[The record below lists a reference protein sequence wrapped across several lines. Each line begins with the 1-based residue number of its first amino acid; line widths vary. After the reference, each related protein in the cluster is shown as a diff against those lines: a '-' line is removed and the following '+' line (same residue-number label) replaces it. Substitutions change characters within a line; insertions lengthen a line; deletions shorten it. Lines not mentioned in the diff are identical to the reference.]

1 MGATQSKSKDSGQ
14 ELKAINILDIL
25 ATKYILTQNFQDMK
39 KLGDKEYCNKLVI
52 LTSDIIKK
60 FLKEKEITYIAQRI
74 IDGVPVNTKKKSS
87 VIYLSTNKLKHQSQ
101 QNSPKEYKRRIYNPD
116 GSYREVVQ
124 PGIYS
129 PLDSRKKEKTL
140 LTELDVQNPREKD
153 SMCKGIAKFY
163 IKIAHLFAA
172 ILKAVNPIYKY
183 DGHEMSIM
191 NKSKIPKGTKVKLA
205 EVNLCNR
212 RIKTLKAESIEQGK
226 IKVRVNNCHL
236 NRKVTVKQLHENI
249 LDDLD
254 LDYGEEVIKD
264 KTLGQEIGVP
274 ELEKLYYDIYDYGT
288 GKFTT
293 MSKNSRAAY
302 NQDLRIFYKTF
313 TGKSNYSRWNASG
326 KKKFSDIP
334 LIAYH
339 DTEQCKDPD
348 SAWQQSYEGST
359 SNPLFVKF
367 ADNVKNMLKNTKT
380 NQQQL
385 LAILDKLFVWI
396 ETPSKF
402 ASTDSSLENKMVTI
416 NPTLTSKSLQS
427 LVEQTRKLIIKIY
440 LQCERE
446 YQDGLKLFEA
456 IVGER
461 MLKNSIAKK
470 EALEAQLEKVIVGQD
485 DPEIEKIVQQNV
497 NKALEPGPLVAQMP
511 IQMSRPAA
519 AAAGGAR
526 RKKHR
531 SRKKKRR

>member
-1 MGATQSKSKDSGQ
+1 MGATQSKSTDSGQ
-14 ELKAINILDIL
+14 ELKAVNILDIL

-52 LTSDIIKK
+52 LTADIIQK
-60 FLKEKEITYIAQRI
+60 FLKEKEITYIAQRVV
-74 IDGVPVNTKKKSS
+74 DGVPINTKESSS
-87 VIYLSTNKLKHQSQ
+87 VIYLSTNKLKQQSHKDSSQ
-101 QNSPKEYKRRIYNPD
+101 KEHKRRIYNPD

-124 PGIYS
+124 PGVYS
-129 PLDSRKKEKTL
+129 PLDPRKKEKTL

-191 NKSKIPKGTKVKLA
+191 NKSKIPKGTKVQLA

-212 RIKTLKAESIEQGK
+212 RIKTLKAESTEQGK

-236 NRKVTVKQLHENI
+236 NRKVTTKQLHENI

-254 LDYGEEVIKD
+254 IDYGEEVIKD
-264 KTLGQEIGVP
+264 KTLGQEIGIP

-288 GKFTT
+288 GKFNA
-293 MSKNSRAAY
+293 MSKKSRAAY

-313 TGKSNYSRWNASG
+313 TGKSNYSSWNASG
-326 KKKFSDIP
+326 KKKFSNIP

-339 DTEQCKDPD
+339 NTEQCKDPD
-348 SAWQQSYEGST
+348 SAWQKSYEGSS

-367 ADNVKNMLKNTKT
+367 ADNVKTMLKNTKT

-385 LAILDKLFVWI
+385 LAILDKLFVWV

-402 ASTDSSLENKMVTI
+402 APTDSSLENKMVTI
-416 NPTLTSKSLQS
+416 NPKLTSKSLQS
-427 LVEQTRKLIIKIY
+427 LVEQTRKLIINIY

-446 YQDGLKLFEA
+446 YQEGLKLFEA

-470 EALEAQLEKVIVGQD
+470 EALEAQLEKVVVGQD
-485 DPEIEKIVQQNV
+485 DPELEKIVQQNV
-497 NKALEPGPLVAQMP
+497 NKALEPRPLIAQP
-511 IQMSRPAA
+511 GA

-526 RKKHR
+526 KKKHRTR

>member
-1 MGATQSKSKDSGQ
+1 MGATQSKSTDSGQ
-14 ELKAINILDIL
+14 ELKAVNILDIL

-52 LTSDIIKK
+52 LTADIIKK

-74 IDGVPVNTKKKSS
+74 VDGVPVNTKKSSS
-87 VIYLSTNKLKHQSQ
+87 VIYLSTNKLKQQSRQ
-101 QNSPKEYKRRIYNPD
+101 DSPKKVYKRRIYNPD

-124 PGIYS
+124 PDVYS
-129 PLDSRKKEKTL
+129 LDHKRKEKTL

-191 NKSKIPKGTKVKLA
+191 NKSRIPKGTKVQLA

-212 RIKTLKAESIEQGK
+212 RIKTLKVESTEQDK
-226 IKVRVNNCHL
+226 IKVRVNNCNL
-236 NRKVTVKQLHENI
+236 NRKVTTKKLHENI

-264 KTLGQEIGVP
+264 KTLGQEIGIP
-274 ELEKLYYDIYDYGT
+274 ELEKLYYDVYDYGT
-288 GKFTT
+288 GKFNA
-293 MSKNSRAAY
+293 MSKKSRVAY

-313 TGKSNYSRWNASG
+313 TGKSNYSSWNASG
-326 KKKFSDIP
+326 KKKFSNIP

-339 DTEQCKDPD
+339 NTEQCTDPNSD
-348 SAWQQSYEGST
+348 WQQSYEGSS

-367 ADNVKNMLKNTKT
+367 AENVKTMLKNTKT

-385 LAILDKLFVWI
+385 LAILDKLFVWV

-402 ASTDSSLENKMVTI
+402 ASADSSLESKMVTI
-416 NPTLTSKSLQS
+416 NPKLTSKSLQS
-427 LVEQTRKLIIKIY
+427 LVEQTRKLIINIY

-446 YQDGLKLFEA
+446 YQEGLKLFEA

-461 MLKNSIAKK
+461 ILKNSIAKK
-470 EALEAQLEKVIVGQD
+470 EALEAQLENVVVGKND
-485 DPEIEKIVQQNV
+485 DDLEKIVQQNV
-497 NKALEPGPLVAQMP
+497 NKALEPRPLGAQP
-511 IQMSRPAA
+511 VAA
-519 AAAGGAR
+519 AAAGGACK
-526 RKKHR
+526 KKHRKR

>member
-1 MGATQSKSKDSGQ
+1 MGATQSKSADSGQ
-14 ELKAINILDIL
+14 ELKAINILDVL

-39 KLGDKEYCNKLVI
+39 KLGDKEYCNKLVV

-74 IDGVPVNTKKKSS
+74 IDGVPVNTKKTSS
-87 VIYLSTNKLKHQSQ
+87 VIYLSTNKLKQ
-101 QNSPKEYKRRIYNPD
+101 QQKSPKEYKRRIYNQD

-124 PGIYS
+124 PGVYS
-129 PLDSRKKEKTL
+129 PSDSRKKEKTL
-140 LTELDVQNPREKD
+140 LTELDVKNPREKD

-212 RIKTLKAESIEQGK
+212 RIKTLKAESTEKGK

-236 NRKVTVKQLHENI
+236 NRKVTTKQLHENI

-254 LDYGEEVIKD
+254 IDYGEQVIKD

-288 GKFTT
+288 GKFTA

-302 NQDLRIFYKTF
+302 NQDLKIFYKTF

-385 LAILDKLFVWI
+385 LAILDKLFVWV
-396 ETPSKF
+396 EASS

-440 LQCERE
+440 LQCEGE

-461 MLKNSIAKK
+461 MLKNSIAQK

-511 IQMSRPAA
+511 VQMVQSA

-531 SRKKKRR
+531 SRKKKRK

>member
-1 MGATQSKSKDSGQ
+1 MGATQSKSTDSGQ
-14 ELKAINILDIL
+14 ELKAANILDIL

-52 LTSDIIKK
+52 LTADIIKK
-60 FLKEKEITYIAQRI
+60 FLKEKEITYIAQRV
-74 IDGVPVNTKKKSS
+74 IDGVPVNTKKSSS
-87 VIYLSTNKLKHQSQ
+87 VIYLSTNKLQHQSQ
-101 QNSPKEYKRRIYNPD
+101 QNSPKKEYKRRIYNQD

-124 PGIYS
+124 PGVYS
-129 PLDSRKKEKTL
+129 PQDPTKKDKTL

-183 DGHEMSIM
+183 NGHEMSIM
-191 NKSKIPKGTKVKLA
+191 NKSKIPKGTKVQLS

-212 RIKTLKAESIEQGK
+212 RIKTLKAESTEQGK

-236 NRKVTVKQLHENI
+236 NRKVTTKQLTENI

-254 LDYGEEVIKD
+254 IDYGEEVVKN

-274 ELEKLYYDIYDYGT
+274 ELEKLYYDIYDFGT
-288 GKFTT
+288 GKFST
-293 MSKNSRAAY
+293 MSKNSRTAY
-302 NQDLRIFYKTF
+302 NQDLRIFYNTF
-313 TGKSNYSRWNASG
+313 TGKSNYSSWNASG
-326 KKKFSDIP
+326 KKKFSNIP

-348 SAWQQSYEGST
+348 SAWQQSYEGSS

-367 ADNVKNMLKNTKT
+367 ADNVKTMLRNTKT

-385 LAILDKLFVWI
+385 LAILDKLFVWV

-402 ASTDSSLENKMVTI
+402 ASTDSSLDSKMVTI

-470 EALEAQLEKVIVGQD
+470 EALEAQLEKVVVGQD
-485 DPEIEKIVQQNV
+485 DPELEKIIQQSV
-497 NKALEPGPLVAQMP
+497 NKALEPKPFVAQMP
-511 IQMSRPAA
+511 FLT
-519 AAAGGAR
+519 AGGAR
-526 RKKHR
+526 KKKHRTR

>member
-14 ELKAINILDIL
+14 ELKAVNILDIL

-124 PGIYS
+124 PGVFS
-129 PLDSRKKEKTL
+129 SQNTKKKEKTL

-191 NKSKIPKGTKVKLA
+191 NKSKIPKGTRVKLA

-274 ELEKLYYDIYDYGT
+274 ELEKLYYDIYDFGT
-288 GKFTT
+288 GKYSA
-293 MSKNSRAAY
+293 MSKKSRAAY
-302 NQDLRIFYKTF
+302 NQDLKIFYKTF
-313 TGKSNYSRWNASG
+313 TGKSNYSSWNASG
-326 KKKFSDIP
+326 KKKFSNIP

-339 DTEQCKDPD
+339 DTEQCKDSN
-348 SAWQQSYEGST
+348 SAWQQSYEGSS

-385 LAILDKLFVWI
+385 LAILDKLFVWV

-402 ASTDSSLENKMVTI
+402 ASTDSSLESKMVTI
-416 NPTLTSKSLQS
+416 NPKLTSESLQS
-427 LVEQTRKLIIKIY
+427 LVEKTRELIIKIY

-470 EALEAQLEKVIVGQD
+470 ESLEAQLENVVVGQD
-485 DPEIEKIVQQNV
+485 DPELEKIVQQNV

-511 IQMSRPAA
+511 QPAA

-526 RKKHR
+526 KKKHRTR

>member
-1 MGATQSKSKDSGQ
+1 MGATQSKSTDREQ
-14 ELKAINILDIL
+14 ELKAVNILDIL

-52 LTSDIIKK
+52 LTADIIKK
-60 FLKEKEITYIAQRI
+60 FLKEKEITYISQRV
-74 IDGVPVNTKKKSS
+74 IDGVPVNMKKSAS
-87 VIYLSTNKLKHQSQ
+87 VIYLSTNKLKQQSQ
-101 QNSPKEYKRRIYNPD
+101 QTSPKKEYKRRIYNQD

-124 PGIYS
+124 PGVYS
-129 PLDSRKKEKTL
+129 PLDHRKKEKTL
-140 LTELDVQNPREKD
+140 LTELDIQNPREKD

-191 NKSKIPKGTKVKLA
+191 NKSKIPKGTKVQLA

-212 RIKTLKAESIEQGK
+212 RIKTLKAESTEQGK

-236 NRKVTVKQLHENI
+236 NRKVTTKQLHENI

-254 LDYGEEVIKD
+254 IDYGEEVIKD
-264 KTLGQEIGVP
+264 KNLGQEIGVP
-274 ELEKLYYDIYDYGT
+274 ELEKLYYDIYDFGT
-288 GKFTT
+288 GKYSA
-293 MSKNSRAAY
+293 MSKKSRAAY
-302 NQDLRIFYKTF
+302 NQDLKIFYKTF
-313 TGKSNYSRWNASG
+313 TGKSNYSSWNASG
-326 KKKFSDIP
+326 KKKFSNIP

-339 DTEQCKDPD
+339 DTEQCKDSN
-348 SAWQQSYEGST
+348 SAWQQSYEGSS

-385 LAILDKLFVWI
+385 LAILDKLFVWV

-402 ASTDSSLENKMVTI
+402 ASTDSSLESKMVTI
-416 NPTLTSKSLQS
+416 NPKLTSESLQS
-427 LVEQTRKLIIKIY
+427 LVEKTRELIIKIY

-470 EALEAQLEKVIVGQD
+470 ESLEAQLENVVVGQD
-485 DPEIEKIVQQNV
+485 DPELEKIVQQNV
-497 NKALEPGPLVAQMP
+497 NKALESRPLVTQMP
-511 IQMSRPAA
+511 QPAA

-526 RKKHR
+526 KKKHRTR

>member
-1 MGATQSKSKDSGQ
+1 MGATQSKSEDSGQ
-14 ELKAINILDIL
+14 ELKAINILDVL

-74 IDGVPVNTKKKSS
+74 IDGVPVNAKKTSS
-87 VIYLSTNKLKHQSQ
+87 IIYLSTNKLKQQSQ
-101 QNSPKEYKRRIYNPD
+101 QKSPKEYKRRIYNQD

-124 PGIYS
+124 PGVYS
-129 PLDSRKKEKTL
+129 PSDPGKKEKTL

-191 NKSKIPKGTKVKLA
+191 NKSKIPKGTNVQLA

-212 RIKTLKAESIEQGK
+212 RIKTLKAESTEKGK

-236 NRKVTVKQLHENI
+236 NRKVTTKQLHENI

-254 LDYGEEVIKD
+254 IDYGEEVIKG
-264 KTLGQEIGVP
+264 KNLGQEIGVP

-302 NQDLRIFYKTF
+302 NEDLRIFYKTF
-313 TGKSNYSRWNASG
+313 TGKSNYSRWNDSG
-326 KKKFSDIP
+326 KKRFSDIP

-348 SAWQQSYEGST
+348 SAWQQSYEGSA

-385 LAILDKLFVWI
+385 LSILDKLFVWV
-396 ETPSKF
+396 ETPS

-427 LVEQTRKLIIKIY
+427 LVEQTRKLIINIY
-440 LQCERE
+440 LQCEGE
-446 YQDGLKLFEA
+446 YQGGLKLFEA

-461 MLKNSIAKK
+461 MLKNSIAQK
-470 EALEAQLEKVIVGQD
+470 ESLEAQLEKVIVGQD
-485 DPEIEKIVQQNV
+485 DPDIEKIVQQNV
-497 NKALEPGPLVAQMP
+497 NRALEPGHLVAQMY
-511 IQMSRPAA
+511 QPAT
-519 AAAGGAR
+519 AAGGA

-531 SRKKKRR
+531 SRKKKRK